1 MLTRRVFLRGSAI
14 VMAGMG
20 VAPGWLA
27 RAAAAE
33 SKKRK
38 TLVAIF
44 MRGAADGLNIVVPFG
59 EKRYRE
65 LRPTLAIVP
74 PSGQPN
80 VNAPLFAANGGC
92 IDLDGTFGLNN
103 AMQPLKALWDKQQLA
118 IIEAT
123 GSPDAS
129 RSHFDAQ
136 DSMESG
142 TAGKT
147 TGDGWLNRALPAGNE
162 TSSLRAVALSN
173 QVPRC
178 LRGVHEAIAIGNLE
192 QFNIGDQDT
201 AAIMQSMYATT
212 PDASV
217 GRTGKDAFEAMKVI
231 QSIQNTPQN
240 TPPPATGP
248 AGLAGISQYGQAGE
262 FGRNLQQLARLIK
275 ADAGVEVAFADIGG
289 WDHHGNETMQLSPLL
304 RQFSNGIAAFCQDMG
319 DRMEDVVLV
328 TMSEFGRTVEENGNG
343 GTDHGHG
350 SFMMV
355 IGGAVQG
362 GKIYGKWPGLEKEQ
376 LFEGR
381 DLAVTTDYR
390 DVLSEL
396 VRGHLGQTDVA
407 RVFPGFQPSPSMRL
421 LRS

>member
-14 VMAGMG
+14 AMASFGA
-20 VAPGWLA
+20 APMWLT
-27 RAAAAE
+27 RATAAE
-33 SKKRK
+33 GRKHK

-147 TGDGWLNRALPAGNE
+147 TGDGWLNRALPAGKE

-178 LRGVHEAIAIGNLE
+178 PRGVHEAIAIGNLE
-192 QFNIGDQDT
+192 QLDRK
-201 AAIMQSMYATT
+201 
-212 PDASV
+212 SV
-217 GRTGKDAFEAMKVI
+217 V
-231 QSIQNTPQN
+231 
-240 TPPPATGP
+240 
-248 AGLAGISQYGQAGE
+248 
-262 FGRNLQQLARLIK
+262 
-275 ADAGVEVAFADIGG
+275 
-289 WDHHGNETMQLSPLL
+289 
-304 RQFSNGIAAFCQDMG
+304 
-319 DRMEDVVLV
+319 
-328 TMSEFGRTVEENGNG
+328 
-343 GTDHGHG
+343 
-350 SFMMV
+350 
-355 IGGAVQG
+355 
-362 GKIYGKWPGLEKEQ
+362 
-376 LFEGR
+376 
-381 DLAVTTDYR
+381 
-390 DVLSEL
+390 
-396 VRGHLGQTDVA
+396 
-407 RVFPGFQPSPSMRL
+407 
-421 LRS
+421 